1 MKKFVLCLFAF
12 MAVSFAMAQ
21 QVSYTVHT
29 IERGE
34 TLESIATKY
43 HVSINAIKK
52 ANPDA
57 LDMLYVGMKINIP
70 QSSQEEP
77 QKVDNIVKKES
88 RSYQPSNVSNVSNVS
103 NDTPKFETELFAGV
117 SFNTY
122 TGSDVKNADMQIGFN
137 GGVTGRYY
145 IVNNFFAEASLM
157 FTTKG
162 YKSKKKNGGKMTTNN
177 IDVPINFGYRFML
190 SDDMSLRI
198 KAGPYITYAIGGEQ
212 KVEKVKTKLK
222 DIKPFNTFNVGIDAG
237 VAFDFHHIV
246 LSGTYQ
252 QGLATLYQKQKIYE
266 QNIFVS
272 LGYRF

>member
-1 MKKFVLCLFAF
+1 MKKFFLSLFAF

-21 QVSYTVHT
+21 QVNYTVHT

-43 HVSINAIKK
+43 HVSVDAIKK

-57 LDMLYVGMKINIP
+57 LDMIYVGMKINIP
-70 QSSQEEP
+70 QSSKEQP
-77 QKVDNIVKKES
+77 QKVDNVAKNDS
-88 RSYQPSNVSNVSNVS
+88 RDYQPSKISSVSSGTS
-103 NDTPKFETELFAGV
+103 QFEVELFAGA

-122 TGSDVKNADMQIGFN
+122 TGSDVKNVDMQVGFN

-145 IVNNFFAEASLM
+145 IVNNFFAEGSLM

-162 YKSKKKNGGKMTTNN
+162 YKSKKNDVKMTTYN
-177 IDVPINFGYRFML
+177 IDVPINVGYRFMI
-190 SDDMSLRI
+190 SDEMSLKI
-198 KAGPYITYAIGGEQ
+198 KAGPYITYAVGGEQ
-212 KVEKVKTKLK
+212 KAGDVKTKLK
-222 DIKPFNTFNVGIDAG
+222 DIKPFNTFNVGINAG
-237 VAFDFHHIV
+237 VSFDFHHIV

-252 QGLATLYQKQKIYE
+252 RGLATLYEKQKVYE